1 MPRYHIVTDS
11 GSQLQDF
18 ADLAPLPVTVI
29 PNDTASAA
37 PRLEAYTATFEALAK
52 THDGIV
58 CLVPSRH
65 LSEHWARAHNAA
77 RQIAGG
83 CPIHVIDSQ
92 SLSAG
97 QALLT
102 LYCAN
107 VIGNART
114 LDDVE
119 RAMRGAVSRAY
130 FMIYIEQVET
140 LAKNRILNEQHS
152 LFSAML
158 GVKPILTL
166 DEGALKPVGKVRS
179 RTIALEQIVEFA
191 AEFSPKAHT
200 VILHD
205 AASTEMG
212 QRLRE
217 RLAGQNGGQID
228 TIVYNQALT
237 RLVGTGAAGIAI
249 LEHLEE

>member
-11 GSQLQDF
+11 GTQLGDF
-18 ADLAPLPVTVI
+18 IDLAPLPVTVI
-29 PNDTASAA
+29 PTDITSAA
-37 PRLEAYTATFEALAK
+37 PRLEAYIGVFESLAR

-58 CLVPSRH
+58 CIVPSRQ
-65 LSEHWARAHNAA
+65 LSDHWSRARSAA

-83 CPIHVIDSQ
+83 CPIHIIDSQ

-97 QALLT
+97 QGLLT
-102 LYCAN
+102 HYAAKVLATMPN
-107 VIGNART
+107 
-114 LDDVE
+114 LDEME
-119 RAMRGAVSRAY
+119 RVMRGAISRAY
-130 FMIYIEQVET
+130 LMLYIEQVEM
-140 LAKNRILNEQHS
+140 LPKNRILNEQHS

-158 GVKPILTL
+158 SVKPILTL
-166 DEGALKPVGKVRS
+166 DEGALKAVGKVRS

-191 AEFSPKAHT
+191 AEFSAKAHT

-205 AASTEMG
+205 VASAEMG

-228 TIVYNQALT
+228 TIVYNQTLT
-237 RLVGTGAAGIAI
+237 RLVGAGAAGIAI